1 VELPVD
7 ARGPLLGAFDDSKWP
22 VNEVELGTGWTLVI
36 FTDGIIEWSNAQ
48 GDRFETT
55 GLARLA
61 LDSMG
66 HVRDLESLADLL
78 ISATAEAHG
87 EPLCDDVALLLLS
100 TSTRWS
106 R

>member
-1 VELPVD
+1 M
-7 ARGPLLGAFDDSKWP
+7 FDDSKWP
-22 VNEVELGTGWTLVI
+22 ANEVELGTEWTLLI
-36 FTDGIIEWSNAQ
+36 FTDGIIEWSDAN

-61 LDSMG
+61 LESMAR
-66 HVRDLESLADLL
+66 VPDLDSLADQL
-78 ISATAEAHG
+78 ISATAEANG

-100 TSTRWS
+100 TSTRWP